1 MRATE
6 YNDDNQDPMET
17 SSPSPPHDQPKIA
30 SPSSLKDV
38 FDSTTDQ
45 ETTTTPVV
53 VPASAST
60 EEHNDSGHR
69 SSDSSSISSASSLFA
84 SSHNQTNT
92 ATPASPSFSTNG
104 SSGGELTLYNSSG
117 NGSGSNGAA
126 NKPKGVCG
134 LTNLGNTCYMN
145 SALQCL
151 SNTPQLSKYFLAGKY
166 KEELNRDNPLGMK
179 GHVAEA
185 YGKLIETLW
194 SGKSSSTAPREFK
207 HTISDFNHSFTG
219 FMQHD
224 SQELLAFLLDGLHE
238 DLNRILSKPYRE
250 LPDFDNMADQEIA
263 QESWSYHKAR
273 NDSII
278 VDLFQG
284 QFKSRLTCNTCEKV
298 STTFDPF
305 MYLSLPLPIHKKK
318 RIKFIYVPFS
328 PSSRTQQLS
337 LEVPNKMTIDQ
348 FRDKVAEKTNSKI
361 GASLLVAEV
370 FNGKLYKVLDLDDAV
385 DTIGDSDE
393 IYVYQF
399 PGIVPTPAPSGY
411 NSYSG
416 GYTLRGGRN
425 ASSSSNK
432 QRESKIIVIPIYCR
446 AVSEDGK
453 RSLFGGPLM
462 LSFPKDLA
470 DKPDRIRRVVTHQV
484 ERHAT
489 VKLFEEVPTDAQAN
503 QSQLQPLPG
512 LFKMKIIPEERSY
525 TGDSN
530 IIPTGFSTWFGREDL
545 EDLEERGAKNQRL
558 REEEAKRPATNKS
571 NDDDVRNDVRRS
583 WEKRQHGRKSDKMMA
598 RRGSG
603 SFNPGSRYR
612 SGSTS
617 SSSDHDEPEP
627 APKADIVQGEGL
639 ILDWPIEKAEEVF
652 GYDIVHAGTSNPG
665 WKDVDMLDEDI
676 DQQEEMAAK
685 KNKNVT
691 LADCLTEFTKEE
703 LLSEEDL
710 WYCPRCKEHK
720 RASKKFDLW
729 RLPEILVVHL
739 KRFTHTRSWR
749 DKIDDFI
756 DFPLKELDLTDRV
769 LSVKNPDDI
778 PKDER
783 YIYDLYGVDNH
794 FGGMGGGHYT
804 ACAQN
809 WMDEKWYNFDDSHV
823 TEVDEG
829 NAKSRAAY
837 LLFYKRR
844 RQTPSP
850 SL

>member
-1 MRATE
+1 M
-6 YNDDNQDPMET
+6 
-17 SSPSPPHDQPKIA
+17 
-30 SPSSLKDV
+30 V
-38 FDSTTDQ
+38 
-45 ETTTTPVV
+45 
-53 VPASAST
+53 
-60 EEHNDSGHR
+60 
-69 SSDSSSISSASSLFA
+69 
-84 SSHNQTNT
+84 
-92 ATPASPSFSTNG
+92 
-104 SSGGELTLYNSSG
+104 LY
-117 NGSGSNGAA
+117 
-126 NKPKGVCG
+126 
-134 LTNLGNTCYMN
+134 
-145 SALQCL
+145 Q
-151 SNTPQLSKYFLAGKY
+151 
-166 KEELNRDNPLGMK
+166 
-179 GHVAEA
+179 
-185 YGKLIETLW
+185 
-194 SGKSSSTAPREFK
+194 
-207 HTISDFNHSFTG
+207 
-219 FMQHD
+219 
-224 SQELLAFLLDGLHE
+224 
-238 DLNRILSKPYRE
+238 
-250 LPDFDNMADQEIA
+250 
-263 QESWSYHKAR
+263 
-273 NDSII
+273 
-278 VDLFQG
+278 
-284 QFKSRLTCNTCEKV
+284 
-298 STTFDPF
+298 
-305 MYLSLPLPIHKKK
+305 
-318 RIKFIYVPFS
+318 
-328 PSSRTQQLS
+328 
-337 LEVPNKMTIDQ
+337 
-348 FRDKVAEKTNSKI
+348 
-361 GASLLVAEV
+361 LLVTEV

-794 FGGMGGGHYT
+794 FGGMGGGH
-804 ACAQN
+804 CKLN
-809 WMDEKWYNFDDSHV
+809 KVS
-823 TEVDEG
+823 
-829 NAKSRAAY
+829 
-837 LLFYKRR
+837 LLILF
-844 RQTPSP
+844 TH
-850 SL
+850 LTNVV